1 MPRSKVGDMMKSK
14 TFDVFYCDIVNNI
27 EHQKV
32 DKKVTQED
40 MAKAMFT
47 RQPVVSIKLKGEKTR
62 LSIEDLF
69 NLSLLFKCSVEDLIA
84 SKEKAPDYRK

>member
-1 MPRSKVGDMMKSK
+1 MPRSKVSDMMKSK
-14 TFDVFYCDIVNNI
+14 TFDVFYENLVNNI
-27 EHQKV
+27 KHQKV
-32 DKKVTQED
+32 DKKLNQAD

-47 RQPVVSIKLKGEKTR
+47 RQPVVSIKLKGEKSR

-69 NLSLLFKCSVEDLIA
+69 NLSLLFKCSVEDLIE

>member
-14 TFDVFYCDIVNNI
+14 TFDVFYQSIVQNI
-27 EHQKV
+27 KRKQV
-32 DKKVTQED
+32 DKNFNQTD
-40 MAKAMFT
+40 MAKAMLT
-47 RQPVVSIKLKGEKTR
+47 RQPNVSIKLKGEKTR

-84 SKEKAPDYRK
+84 NKENAPDYRK